1 MTNAVLPRQSSP
13 IFATAYRGDDRQ
25 STGQRDRYRRAA
37 WPRHC
42 DRAGRCRCCCR
53 SRADR
58 DAPGL
63 GLRGYPLIDGGRA
76 AELTLNGVTLGTD
89 ALLGRQGEA
98 FVAVE
103 RCVGHGI
110 LALCAEALGAMDAAK
125 TATLEYLQT
134 RRQFGVAIGS
144 FQALQHRMADMLLEI
159 EHHHL
164 ARFIALGKESMQ

>member
-1 MTNAVLPRQSSP
+1 
-13 IFATAYRGDDRQ
+13 
-25 STGQRDRYRRAA
+25 
-37 WPRHC
+37 
-42 DRAGRCRCCCR
+42 
-53 SRADR
+53 
-58 DAPGL
+58 
-63 GLRGYPLIDGGRA
+63 
-76 AELTLNGVTLGTD
+76 LNGVTLGTD

-134 RRQFGVAIGS
+134 RRQFGVAIGG